1 MNEDEDRSLGFL
13 ISDAARLMRTVFDRR
28 VRRLGLTRAQWLVL
42 ARLNRRPGASQS
54 ELAEMMEVEKAS
66 AGRMVDRLERK
77 GWVERRADPVDR
89 RINRLYLTAEAE
101 KISQRMRAV
110 AEQTVGDALIDL
122 SGEQA
127 EQLALLMTAVKAR
140 LVTLAA
146 PPDASPSQGNG
157 RKAGFHSKTRRNPL
171 RSTSKDASPHGRD
184 VHASGENKTR
194 RQEDGETSRA
204 DRVALAEGST
214 T

>member
-1 MNEDEDRSLGFL
+1 MKEDDDRSLGFL

-89 RINRLYLTAEAE
+89 RINRLYLTREAQ
-101 KISQRMRAV
+101 KISQRMSAV
-110 AEQTVGDALIDL
+110 AERMVEDALADL
-122 SGEQA
+122 AADQAGE
-127 EQLALLMTAVKAR
+127 LTRLMGTVKSRLMTMAAGPDPAELTNGARRPSSGVNGGAKAR
-140 LVTLAA
+140 HTPTRGKPKKAVAHQRGDTRTKDLA
-146 PPDASPSQGNG
+146 
-157 RKAGFHSKTRRNPL
+157 
-171 RSTSKDASPHGRD
+171 
-184 VHASGENKTR
+184 
-194 RQEDGETSRA
+194 DGATA
-204 DRVALAEGST
+204 TQDRVVVALGSRS
-214 T
+214 